1 MRPAESR
8 TAGPGARL
16 ALAASTLALV
26 ALVVLAAGIAA
37 PRSSRAAAT
46 EPLSAFPRSVLAIR
60 TAAGR
65 VIDFRIWIANTP
77 RRAEQGLMFVRSLD
91 AHDGMLFPFQREQ
104 PVVMWMKNTYVP
116 LDMLFLDAHGR
127 IAAITRRAR
136 PLSLDLIYAP
146 AGTRAVVELRGGLC
160 DRLGIRVGDH
170 ALSNALP

>member
-1 MRPAESR
+1 MRPAEQR
-8 TAGPGARL
+8 ATPRRRALL
-16 ALAASTLALV
+16 ALAAAILATVVGV
-26 ALVVLAAGIAA
+26 AVSPAA
-37 PRSSRAAAT
+37 RAAAP

-60 TAAGR
+60 TVAGR

-77 RRAEQGLMFVRSLD
+77 RRAEQGLMFVRAL
-91 AHDGMLFPFQREQ
+91 ATHDGMLFPFPRGQ

-127 IAAITRRAR
+127 IAAITRRAQ

-146 AGTRAVVELRGGLC
+146 TGTRAVVELQGGIC

-170 ALSNALP
+170 ALSSALP

>member
-1 MRPAESR
+1 MRRAESGSTR
-8 TAGPGARL
+8 RRALG
-16 ALAASTLALV
+16 ALAAWI
-26 ALVVLAAGIAA
+26 LAAAVGFAA
-37 PRSSRAAAT
+37 PRAAPAAAP

-60 TAAGR
+60 TVAGR

-77 RRAEQGLMFVRSLD
+77 RRAEQGLMFVRALD
-91 AHDGMLFPFQREQ
+91 AHDGMLFPFPREQ

-127 IAAITRRAR
+127 IAAITPRAR

-146 AGTRAVVELRGGLC
+146 AGTRAVVELQGGIC

-170 ALSNALP
+170 ALSSALP